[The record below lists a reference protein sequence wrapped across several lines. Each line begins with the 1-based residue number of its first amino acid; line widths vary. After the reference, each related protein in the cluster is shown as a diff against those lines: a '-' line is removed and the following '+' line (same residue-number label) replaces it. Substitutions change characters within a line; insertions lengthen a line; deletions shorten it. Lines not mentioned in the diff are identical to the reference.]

1 MLIFE
6 IFRVALSSIRANAM
20 RSVLTMLG
28 IIIGVGAVI
37 TMVAI
42 GTGAQR
48 AVEEQ
53 IEAMGS
59 DLLTV
64 YPGQQFSRGV
74 ASGTRV
80 GLTTDDAEALAS
92 GTTMLTGVVPEMQS
106 QLQVKYGG
114 TNINT
119 AIIGA
124 TYNFPEVKRFKIA
137 YGRMF
142 TAGED
147 QARERYA
154 VVGADIPSML
164 NANPAALI
172 HQQVQI
178 RGISFEI
185 IGVMAPKG
193 AAGSWNNPDE
203 QIVIPLETAR
213 YRVFGNNRLRQIT
226 VQVAQGTPLQRG
238 MVDIEGALRRQH
250 KIRPGEENDFQI
262 RNSQDILAT
271 QAATTQ
277 IFTTLL
283 ASIAAVSL
291 VVGGIGIMNIMLVSV
306 TERTR
311 EIGVRKALG
320 ATKINIMFQFLIEAL
335 VLCLAGGAIGITL
348 GWWVTNIL
356 AKAQGWNAIVS
367 PESVMLSFGT
377 SAAIGLVFGLWP
389 AKRAASLD
397 PIIALRYE

>member
-6 IFRVALSSIRANAM
+6 IFKVAMSSIRANAM
-20 RSVLTMLG
+20 RSILTMLG

-48 AVEEQ
+48 AVEAQ

-64 YPGQQFSRGV
+64 YPGQQFMRGV
-74 ASGTRV
+74 ASGQRV
-80 GLTTDDAEALAS
+80 GLTTDDADALKRS
-92 GTTMLTGVVPEMQS
+92 GGSMVGIVPEMQS

-124 TYNFPEVKRFKIA
+124 TSNFPEVKRFKVA
-137 YGRMF
+137 YGRFF
-142 TAGED
+142 TDGDDEG
-147 QARERYA
+147 RERYA
-154 VVGADIPSML
+154 VVGADIPTML
-164 NANPAALI
+164 NANPAALLKQEI
-172 HQQVQI
+172 QI
-178 RGISFEI
+178 RGIAFEI

-203 QIVIPLETAR
+203 QIVIPLNTAR
-213 YRVFGNNRLRQIT
+213 YRVFGSDRLRQIT
-226 VQVAQGTPLQRG
+226 VQIAKNAPLQRG

-250 KIRPGEENDFQI
+250 KIRPGEDNDFQI

-320 ATKINIMFQFLIEAL
+320 ATRINIMFQFLIEAL
-335 VLCLAGGAIGITL
+335 VLCLAGGTIGILL
-348 GWWVTNIL
+348 GTWVTNIL

-367 PESVMLSFGT
+367 PESIMLSFGT
-377 SAAIGLVFGLWP
+377 SAAIGLLFGLWP
-389 AKRAASLD
+389 AKRAAGLD
-397 PIIALRYE
+397 PIVALRYE